1 VIAANEAQH
10 KELSVLKMAAAKVVK
25 YMHPGSVTNDEAL
38 VSRLEDMPTIIQ
50 QHCEATAN
58 SAAGLCLATAKAH
71 FPKMDPA
78 ALEDGFPQGVESDD
92 AMKLFNDVLPH
103 ARVVAKKLRLDPA

>member
-1 VIAANEAQH
+1 
-10 KELSVLKMAAAKVVK
+10 MAAEKVVK
-25 YMHPGSVTNDEAL
+25 YMHPGSSTGDEAL
-38 VSRLEDMPTIIQ
+38 VSRLEDMPTTIQ

-71 FPKMDPA
+71 FPKIDPA

-103 ARVVAKKLRLDPA
+103 ATIVAKKLCIDPA

>member
-1 VIAANEAQH
+1 
-10 KELSVLKMAAAKVVK
+10 VLKMAAEKVVK
-25 YMHPGSVTNDEAL
+25 YMHPGFTIGDEAL
-38 VSRLEDMPTIIQ
+38 VSRLEDMPTTIQ

-71 FPKMDPA
+71 FPKIDPA

-92 AMKLFNDVLPH
+92 AMQLFNDMLPH
-103 ARVVAKKLRLDPA
+103 ASIVAKKLRIDPA

>member
-1 VIAANEAQH
+1 
-10 KELSVLKMAAAKVVK
+10 VLKTAAEKVVK
-25 YMHPGSVTNDEAL
+25 YMHPGSATGDEAL
-38 VSRLEDMPTIIQ
+38 VSRLEDMPTTIQ

-71 FPKMDPA
+71 FPKIDPA

-103 ARVVAKKLRLDPA
+103 ASVVAKKLRIDPA